1 MYNKRLDGLL
11 DKNNFNYSDKNN
23 NNTNNS
29 IDNPLCRM
37 WGERGESVQH
47 IVSECEKL
55 AQKEYKRRHD
65 KVANNVHWDLCK
77 RF

>member
-1 MYNKRLDGLL
+1 M
-11 DKNNFNYSDKNN
+11 
-23 NNTNNS
+23 
-29 IDNPLCRM
+29 
-37 WGERGESVQH
+37 GERGESVQH